1 MRVISRA
8 RLREFWREHRPTE
21 SSLRTWYRIVKKA
34 EWNKPDDIRQT
45 FGNSI
50 DIFRDDNRLVYIFD
64 VAGNKVRVICDVNF
78 KTDIVC
84 ILFVLTHDEYSQD
97 RWKESL

>member
-8 RLREFWREHRPTE
+8 RLREFWQEHRTTE
-21 SSLRTWYRIVKKA
+21 SALRTWYKIVKDA
-34 EWNKPDDIRQT
+34 VWTKPDDIKQT

-50 DIFRDDNRLVYIFD
+50 DVFRGSNRLVYIFD
-64 VAGNKVRVICDVNF
+64 VAGNNVRVICDVNF
-78 KTDIVC
+78 KIDIVY

-97 RWKESL
+97 RWKGLL